1 MSQEALAKL
10 ASTSQ
15 AQIDRLEK
23 GQRKLTKEWA
33 MRLAP
38 HLGIDPSDLLFPGK
52 ARHLE
57 SEEVAETIGTTS
69 SRKMTI
75 GQETG
80 RRGIP
85 DDASAQLDVTAGM
98 GGGGL
103 TIISDGVPGRAGMTF
118 AAEHVRD
125 YWRLP
130 GEVLAALGLKARD
143 VIVVP
148 VQGDSMSDT
157 LVEGDFVFVDTRHR
171 LPSPDGIY
179 CLTDDFGG
187 LVVKR
192 LEVVS
197 QPRDEEVM
205 VMVISD
211 NPKHPPKP
219 RALSDMQIIGRVLRR
234 FGVVG

>member
-10 ASTSQ
+10 VGTSQ

-33 MRLAP
+33 VRIAP
-38 HLGIDPSDLLFPGK
+38 HLGIDPSDLLFPDR

-57 SEEVAETIGTTS
+57 SEEVAAQIGKPGD
-69 SRKMTI
+69 RPMTI

-103 TIISDGVPGRAGMTF
+103 TVISDGVPGRSGMTF

-125 YWRLP
+125 FWRLP
-130 GEVLAALGLKARD
+130 GDVLASLGLKARD

-148 VQGDSMSDT
+148 VQGDSMADT
-157 LVEGDFVFVDTRHR
+157 LMEGDFVFVDTRHR
-171 LPSPDGIY
+171 LPSPDGVY

-187 LVVKR
+187 VVIKR
-192 LEVVS
+192 LEVAS
-197 QPRDEEVM
+197 HPRDEEIV
-205 VMVISD
+205 VRIISD
-211 NPKHPPKP
+211 NPKHPPKD
-219 RALSDMQIIGRVLRR
+219 RALSEIQIIGRVLRR